1 MCVFFPSERTPTNP
15 AEFEESEDATFN
27 LSGILVFA
35 LFISLT
41 LVVLDPLQLV
51 FVELGRRFKGR
62 EEKRVFE
69 SK

>member
-1 MCVFFPSERTPTNP
+1 MCFFPSARTPTNP

-51 FVELGRRFKGR
+51 FVELGVFNGR

-69 SK
+69 SQ